1 MYSTG
6 KFSSLRFTINYGR
19 MNSFYIR
26 NIILPNSVLLALSS
40 LTFFIPNNLGERVG
54 FGVTVTLA
62 LCVNLIIVI
71 DFVPETSKTIPNIC
85 NYFLVSIFLSGF
97 SILLATMSINVSFW
111 IQHLNPT
118 VAENFRKIFPG
129 GSSVVTMNTK
139 LPDDV
144 TSLSE
149 PSGRRDS
156 TATSV
161 LHPEKK
167 REKYEDFMQQAF
179 ENKKKRLENVVRIF
193 DGVVGSAYL
202 LATTLY
208 SVMFIVVKQ

>member
-1 MYSTG
+1 M
-6 KFSSLRFTINYGR
+6 
-19 MNSFYIR
+19 
-26 NIILPNSVLLALSS
+26 A
-40 LTFFIPNNLGERVG
+40 
-54 FGVTVTLA
+54 
-62 LCVNLIIVI
+62 
-71 DFVPETSKTIPNIC
+71 
-85 NYFLVSIFLSGF
+85 
-97 SILLATMSINVSFW
+97 
-111 IQHLNPT
+111 
-118 VAENFRKIFPG
+118 
-129 GSSVVTMNTK
+129 TMNTK